1 MKGIIEKQLIQWKEE
16 LAKHVETRNQAQRV
30 LEEETKTILMIEGG
44 IQSKEMLLRKIE
56 QESEPTGT
64 IELNQQAKP
73 KSSK

>member
-1 MKGIIEKQLIQWKEE
+1 MKAFFEKQLVHWNDEV
-16 LAKHVETRNQAQRV
+16 AKLVDTRYQAQRV